1 MAPPTRQGVVVTA
14 ATHCTL
20 ITAGSVP
27 RVVEQALDDQ
37 SLRPVERLAMW
48 YLCRHYLDFHEYR
61 EVKTTSLAKHMGI
74 EDQTA
79 GRALRTLVDRG
90 YLDQQRGDRRA
101 RAFRMPWTRRTA
113 AA

>member
-1 MAPPTRQGVVVTA
+1 VT

-48 YLCRHYLDFHEYR
+48 HLSRHYLDFHEYR
-61 EVKTTSLAKHMGI
+61 EVKTTALAKHMGI

-79 GRALRTLVDRG
+79 GRALRSLVDRG

-101 RAFRMPWTRRTA
+101 RAFRMPWTRRA
-113 AA
+113 AAKAAA

>member
-1 MAPPTRQGVVVTA
+1 MTS
-14 ATHCTL
+14 THCTL

-48 YLCRHYLDFHEYR
+48 HLSRHYLDFHEYR
-61 EVKTTSLAKHMGI
+61 EVKTTALAKHMGI

-79 GRALRTLVDRG
+79 GRALRSLVDRG

-101 RAFRMPWTRRTA
+101 RAFRMPWTRRA
-113 AA
+113 AAKSAA